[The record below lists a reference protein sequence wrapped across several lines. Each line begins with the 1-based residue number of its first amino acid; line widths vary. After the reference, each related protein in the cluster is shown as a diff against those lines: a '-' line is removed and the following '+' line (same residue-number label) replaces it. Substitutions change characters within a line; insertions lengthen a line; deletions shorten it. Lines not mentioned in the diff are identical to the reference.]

1 MSERVV
7 VVGSSIGGIR
17 TGQALRAGGFDGDI
31 VVVGAEDV
39 DPYDKPPL
47 SKDFLTGAK
56 SASQIRLLDEAGW
69 AGAGFT
75 PVLGHP
81 ATGLDT
87 ESRQVTLGSGQRIGY
102 DRLVIATGARPRR
115 LSDIAC
121 EPTGHTVRDLRD
133 SKALHSA
140 MQRGGHVVVVGGGFI
155 GCEVAAAAR
164 QLGCAATIV
173 DTAPVPLARA
183 VGVEVGRV
191 LAATHAEAGTTL
203 LADAAVDA
211 VEPHGPDGARLT
223 LTDGRVLDADVLVAG
238 IGVAPNTE
246 WLVGSAVTLDDGV
259 RTDQFCRVLGATN
272 VYAIGDVANW
282 YDVSAGRPRRV
293 GHWTNAV
300 DQANIVAHNIIHPD
314 ELREHRAAPYFWSDQ
329 YGRKIQM
336 VGHACPTDTVEVRE
350 FEVSGRQSWAGVFS
364 RQGRLTAA
372 VTLGWPRAM
381 AVLRRMWLQ
390 RAGAH
395 DALAELEALTPSRS
409 AQDGHERV
417 LS

>member
-56 SASQIRLLDEAGW
+56 SASQIRLLDDAGW

-115 LSDIAC
+115 LCDTAG
-121 EPTGHTVRDLRD
+121 EPTGHTVRDLQD

-155 GCEVAAAAR
+155 GCEVAATAR

-211 VEPHGPDGARLT
+211 VQPHGPDGARLT

-259 RTDQFCRVLGATN
+259 RTDQFCRVLGAT
-272 VYAIGDVANW
+272 D
-282 YDVSAGRPRRV
+282 
-293 GHWTNAV
+293 
-300 DQANIVAHNIIHPD
+300 
-314 ELREHRAAPYFWSDQ
+314 
-329 YGRKIQM
+329 
-336 VGHACPTDTVEVRE
+336 
-350 FEVSGRQSWAGVFS
+350 
-364 RQGRLTAA
+364 
-372 VTLGWPRAM
+372 
-381 AVLRRMWLQ
+381 
-390 RAGAH
+390 
-395 DALAELEALTPSRS
+395 
-409 AQDGHERV
+409 
-417 LS
+417 